1 MPHSC
6 CDLLNYTLNPNK
18 TGMNYANNHRPMVK
32 RKSLP
37 LHSTDS
43 KLFVSIFLRY
53 IWGPKMVIVK
63 WMRLPYYGS
72 VEAYL
77 EAV

>member
-53 IWGPKMVIVK
+53 IWGPKNGDCKMDEIAVLWK
-63 WMRLPYYGS
+63 CGS
-72 VEAYL
+72 L
-77 EAV
+77 S